1 MLSSEGKIIGFQPTS
16 RVAVNHWSANPLA
29 KELYSGRKLSPGKF
43 SSFDSLNFN
52 ATLILVADDDDD
64 DCVHYRCYTG
74 LIEPGLKSG
83 RPPTKVVVLELLM
96 SVNSD
101 RPFALVRPLLP
112 Q

>member
-29 KELYSGRKLSPGKF
+29 KELYSGRKLSPGNF
-43 SSFDSLNFN
+43 MILFLFNSLILMSFLSLN
-52 ATLILVADDDDD
+52 DDG
-64 DCVHYRCYTG
+64 VFIIPVTG
-74 LIEPGLKSG
+74 LIERGLKSG

-101 RPFALVRPLLP
+101 RPFALVRPLLA